1 MKKTL
6 YALIPM
12 LICFIGSAQNNM
24 NQADL
29 DLLEVYRDRNVVFRQ
44 IDEHTWIGSGN
55 RMASETVY
63 IIEGNDRAVVIDAGT
78 YMPKLDKIVAKITDK
93 PVSLLLTHAHGDHV
107 GAVNCFDEVWLNP
120 NDTGLAAYSMKNY
133 KGTVRHIENG
143 QRFDLGGRVL
153 EAVYTPGH
161 TPGSTTF
168 LEVGTDTGYS
178 GDSFG
183 NGNLLVM
190 DDFKTLIKT
199 CRESYDYFSENGY
212 TKFYNGHFWGPN
224 FETLDRIKEIQEI
237 AEGVFLGQ
245 IEGEKGKDAGNMDR
259 IVTRNG
265 FRFNYNNEA
274 LQKERADFDFV
285 SVAPEDFNENIFNLV
300 GKDWTV
306 ITAGEKPNSM
316 VASWGGAGI
325 MFNKP
330 VTWCFLR
337 ANRYTLEKIK
347 ETGFYTMCYFPEEY
361 KGDIMPFGI
370 KSGRNTDKMAQ
381 TKLTPMLTPAG
392 APAYEEAKIII
403 ECKLIAAPTVSKD
416 EFYTQEGK
424 EFLQG
429 GYDEAKDWH
438 KLVYGEITRIYIKK

>member
-6 YALIPM
+6 FALIAM
-12 LICFIGSAQNNM
+12 LACIGAYAQANS
-24 NQADL
+24 NQADI
-29 DLLEVYRDRNVVFRQ
+29 DLPEVYRDKNIVFRQ

-55 RMASETVY
+55 RVASETLY
-63 IIEGNDRAVVIDAGT
+63 IIEGEDKAVLLDAGT
-78 YMPKLDKIVAKITDK
+78 HIPKLDKIVKKITKK
-93 PVSLLLTHAHGDHV
+93 PVSLLLTHGHGDHV
-107 GAVNCFDEVWLNP
+107 GAAGCFDELWMNTVDKGMLR
-120 NDTGLAAYSMKNY
+120 NY
-133 KGTVRHIENG
+133 KGTVHHIENG
-143 QRFDLGGRVL
+143 QKFDLGGRVL
-153 EAVYTPGH
+153 EAFYTPGH
-161 TPGSTTF
+161 TPGSITF

-178 GDSFG
+178 GDAFG

-190 DDFKTLIKT
+190 GDFKTLIKT

-212 TKFYNGHFWGPN
+212 TKFYNGHFWGDN
-224 FETLDRIKEIQEI
+224 FETLERIKEIQEI
-237 AEGVFLGQ
+237 AEGVFFGQ
-245 IEGEKGKDAGNMDR
+245 IEGEKGQDMGGMDR
-259 IVTRNG
+259 IVRRND
-265 FRFNYNNEA
+265 FRFNYRNEA
-274 LQKERADFDFV
+274 LQKERAEFNFV
-285 SVAPEDFNENIFNLV
+285 TVAPEDFDENIFNLV

-306 ITAGEKPNSM
+306 ITAGEQPNSM
-316 VASWGGAGI
+316 VASWGGVGI

-347 ETGFYTMCYFPEEY
+347 ETGIYTMCYFPEEH
-361 KGDIMPFGI
+361 KGDIMPFGT

-438 KLVYGEITRIYIKK
+438 KLVYGEITKIYVRK

>member
-1 MKKTL
+1 
-6 YALIPM
+6 M
-12 LICFIGSAQNNM
+12 LACIGAFAQSNK

-29 DLLEVYRDRNVVFRQ
+29 DLPEVYRDKNVVFRQ

-55 RMASETVY
+55 RVASETVY
-63 IIEGNDRAVVIDAGT
+63 IIEGNDKAVVIDAGT
-78 YMPKLDKIVAKITDK
+78 HMPHLDRIVAKITDK

-107 GAVNCFDEVWLNP
+107 GAVDCFDEVWLNP
-120 NDTGLAAYSMKNY
+120 DDTRLAESSMKNY
-133 KGTVRHIENG
+133 KGTIHHIENG
-143 QRFDLGGRVL
+143 QKFDLGGRVL
-153 EAVYTPGH
+153 EAFYTPGH

-178 GDSFG
+178 GDAFG

-190 DDFKTLIKT
+190 GDFKTLIKT
-199 CRESYDYFSENGY
+199 CRESYDYFSKNGY
-212 TKFYNGHFWGPN
+212 TKFYNGHFWGDN
-224 FETLDRIKEIQEI
+224 FETLERIKEIQDI
-237 AEGVFLGQ
+237 AEGVFFGE
-245 IEGEKGKDAGNMDR
+245 IEGEHGQDMGNMNR

-265 FRFNYNNEA
+265 FRFNYNNKA
-274 LQKERADFDFV
+274 LEKERAEFDFV
-285 SVAPEDFNENIFNLV
+285 TVDPENFNENIFNLV

-306 ITAGEKPNSM
+306 ITAGETPNSM
-316 VASWGGAGI
+316 VASWGGVGI

-337 ANRYTLEKIK
+337 ANRYTLEKMR
-347 ETGFYTMCYFPEEY
+347 ETGIYTMCYFAPEY
-361 KGDIMPFGI
+361 KGDIMPFGT

-381 TKLTPMLTPAG
+381 TKLTPMTTPLG
-392 APAYEEAKIII
+392 APAYKEAKIII

-416 EFYTQEGK
+416 EFYTEEGK

-438 KLVYGEITRIYIKK
+438 KLVYGEITNIYVKE